1 MQATSHEQPVNLP
14 AGLGRPQSAFIEEVD
29 DEDLPVPSTGP
40 QLIGNATV
48 QHIDNSDIFDGL
60 D

>member
-1 MQATSHEQPVNLP
+1 MIHEQPVDLP
-14 AGLGRPQSAFIEEVD
+14 TGSDCLRSAFIEEVD

-40 QLIGNATV
+40 QPISHATV
-48 QHIDNSDIFDGL
+48 QHVDNSDIFDGL